1 MKLIL
6 QIVILAKAF
15 AAALGAPSTRSA
27 SFKKTRACFQNEN
40 TGVEPASGLWF
51 LASRQKRWGVHRAR
65 NSRMQ
70 ASSRAGAIRRDA
82 GLNRP
87 EAGATILKTRPSIE
101 PSGCSALRG
110 LSAILLCFNLLADAE
125 ETNSITPV
133 TARDFF
139 NAGTKL
145 LATKK
150 FADAEKMFSSSL
162 AAQDETLQA
171 RTEFNLGHT
180 RFADGA
186 EILKQGPDAQKVS
199 AQGEAAL
206 AAGENALRHGET
218 SQAENQLDKMVSA
231 YLAGRGARR
240 ELRAAEKI
248 VKAAMRIYGK
258 TLAKWQRA
266 DDDFKGAAEL
276 NPADTN
282 ATHNAAVVEKE
293 IAKLVDTLRKM
304 QQMAGKMA
312 GQKDQLGKM
321 LSKLKGKI
329 PAPDAPPG
337 GKGEDDD
344 EEKDDGSGKGDVKP
358 ESLKGKEENAGRD
371 GEQLSAPLSPD
382 QAGQMLDG
390 LPVDSRRRLPMGG
403 DKQGTPPKD
412 KNGRNW

>member
-1 MKLIL
+1 MNYFSPSNLNQK
-6 QIVILAKAF
+6 KAARWL
-15 AAALGAPSTRSA
+15 AAAFSLTPALSRWERENRFQRPGIPTIGFCSTTV
-27 SFKKTRACFQNEN
+27 KFQS
-40 TGVEPASGLWF
+40 V
-51 LASRQKRWGVHRAR
+51 
-65 NSRMQ
+65 
-70 ASSRAGAIRRDA
+70 
-82 GLNRP
+82 
-87 EAGATILKTRPSIE
+87 
-101 PSGCSALRG
+101 PSGCS
-110 LSAILLCFNLLADAE
+110 LSRRERVRVRESAQFFLISILFCITCCLHAE
-125 ETNSITPV
+125 ETNAVAPV

-139 NAGTKL
+139 NAGTKS
-145 LATKK
+145 LAAKK
-150 FADAEKMFSSSL
+150 FADAEKMFQSSL
-162 AAQDETLQA
+162 AAQDERVQA
-171 RTEFNLGHT
+171 RAEFNLGHT
-180 RFADGA
+180 RFGDGA

-231 YLAGRGARR
+231 YLEGRGARR

-248 VKAAMRIYGK
+248 VKAAMVIYGK

-266 DDDFKGAAEL
+266 EDDFKGAAEL

-337 GKGEDDD
+337 GKGEDDED
-344 EEKDDGSGKGDVKP
+344 EKDDGSGKGDVKP
-358 ESLKGKEENAGRD
+358 ESLTGKEEGAGRA
-371 GEQLSAPLSPD
+371 GEQIQVPLSPD